1 MKPDPFRTITAE
13 DWKRELARARAETN
27 AISAHVAALAARI
40 AALPKGK
47 P

>member
-1 MKPDPFRTITAE
+1 MSTDPFRTITGD
-13 DWKRELARARAETN
+13 DWKRELARARSETN
-27 AISAHVAALAARI
+27 TVTAQLLAAV